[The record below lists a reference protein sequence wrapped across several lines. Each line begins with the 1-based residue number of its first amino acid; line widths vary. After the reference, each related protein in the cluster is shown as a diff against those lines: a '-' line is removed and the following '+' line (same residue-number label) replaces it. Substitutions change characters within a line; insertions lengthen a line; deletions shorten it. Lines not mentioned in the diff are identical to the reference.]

1 MVRHDIG
8 SHVICNILFIR
19 QIPDIHPRA
28 HAAKSLTSAFGAR
41 TAVFATPRA
50 FHSPWL
56 RMLGAIFQTLG
67 WFGRRLK

>member
-19 QIPDIHPRA
+19 QIPDIHPRT

-41 TAVFATPRA
+41 TAVFATPST
-50 FHSPWL
+50 FYTPWFRIIGAPLLALVWFRL
-56 RMLGAIFQTLG
+56 R
-67 WFGRRLK
+67 